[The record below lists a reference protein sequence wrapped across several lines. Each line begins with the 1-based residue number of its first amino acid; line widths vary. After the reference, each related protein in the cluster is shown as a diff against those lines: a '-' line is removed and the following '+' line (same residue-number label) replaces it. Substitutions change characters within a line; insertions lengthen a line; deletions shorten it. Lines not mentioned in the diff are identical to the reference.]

1 MEDLQRLSD
10 WVGVH
15 CKLMAMEKFDFFYY
29 ILVNLKMI
37 VSKTTLLKWNN
48 ANKKRYVDLGY
59 RFTQCGD
66 EFEVDINDLSK
77 SCTAYNSHQ
86 RLLPS
91 LLV

>member
-1 MEDLQRLSD
+1 
-10 WVGVH
+10 
-15 CKLMAMEKFDFFYY
+15 
-29 ILVNLKMI
+29 MI

-77 SCTAYNSHQ
+77 SVQTNFITKLKIVNS
-86 RLLPS
+86 RFINC
-91 LLV
+91 